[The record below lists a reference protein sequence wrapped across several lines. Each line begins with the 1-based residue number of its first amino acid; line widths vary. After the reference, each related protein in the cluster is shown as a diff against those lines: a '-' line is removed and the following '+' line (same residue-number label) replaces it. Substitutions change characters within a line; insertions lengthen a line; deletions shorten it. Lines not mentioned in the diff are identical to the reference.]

1 MSLRTRSYSCLIPIL
16 LTFSLMLSTM
26 ASFNVQTVTAEAKDN
41 QVTVANYELIGTT
54 SIPIIVLAVK
64 LVSSN

>member
-1 MSLRTRSYSCLIPIL
+1 
-16 LTFSLMLSTM
+16 M